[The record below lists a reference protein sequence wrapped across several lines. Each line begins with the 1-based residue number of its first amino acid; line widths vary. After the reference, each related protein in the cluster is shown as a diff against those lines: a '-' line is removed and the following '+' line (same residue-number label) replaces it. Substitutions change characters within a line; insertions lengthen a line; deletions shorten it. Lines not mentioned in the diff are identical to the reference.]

1 MAIQLAENYDSNTE
15 AQLQVSIS
23 MADLF
28 VEVLFYSDKH
38 CTVLVT
44 YTDSDGS
51 TKISTSKYKD
61 QEVKAVE
68 AALRIATNFDSTG
81 SEEDYKLAESIM
93 PRNLPDA
100 RWIP

>member
-1 MAIQLAENYDSNTE
+1 MAIELAENCNSNTE
-15 AQLQVSIS
+15 VQLQVSVS

-28 VEVLFYSDKH
+28 VEALFYSDKH

-51 TKISTSKYKD
+51 TKVATSEHRD
-61 QEVKAVE
+61 SEVKAVE
-68 AALRIATNFDSTG
+68 AALRIATNFDGTG

-93 PRNLPDA
+93 PAESQA